1 MALDEDS
8 PPVAPA
14 PSAPFQPRRG
24 LWPNGLSARLLILTG
39 VFALIVELLV
49 LFPAASSFH
58 ERWLFDRIRA
68 AEVASLA
75 VEAAPYAMVAE
86 DLAGRLLQGA
96 GATTVAV
103 QQDGLRRLL
112 SEPPPGGPTPDVID
126 LREPSLAERLI
137 DPWETLL
144 GEDDRLIRVVAT
156 PRFREG
162 EFIEIVAP
170 AEPLKKELRTYLLQI
185 VLASLVIAGAA
196 GGLLYAALSYL
207 VLRPVRRVTLAI
219 ERFRA
224 DPEAAPAPL
233 DRERPDE
240 IGRVED
246 ELTRMQEEVRAA
258 LRSRARLAALGEGVA
273 KISHDLRN
281 MLTAAQMASDRLA
294 ASGDPTVERALP
306 RLERALD
313 RALGL
318 ARNVMDY
325 GRSEEPPPQL
335 RPVRVAAAVQAAA
348 EDAGLT
354 ATGVRLVQKAP
365 ARLHVEA
372 DADQLHRILVN
383 LMRNARE
390 AIEADPERAGRGRVS
405 VTAAREDGWT
415 VLQVRDDGPGL
426 PERMRERLFEP
437 FVGSG
442 RPGGA
447 GLGLAIARELAEAH
461 GGELELDSSGPDGT
475 AFVLRLPAA
484 HS

>member
-1 MALDEDS
+1 MGSDTLK
-8 PPVAPA
+8 PPPDDR
-14 PSAPFQPRRG
+14 PSRPRPR
-24 LWPNGLSARLLILTG
+24 WTHGLSARLLALTG
-39 VFALIVELLV
+39 VFALIVEVLV
-49 LFPAASSFH
+49 LFPAASTFH

-96 GATTVAV
+96 GATTVVV

-112 SEPPPGGPTPDVID
+112 SDPPPGGPTPGVID
-126 LREPSLAERLI
+126 LRDPSLLARLS
-137 DPWETLL
+137 DPWVTLA
-144 GEDDRLIRVVAT
+144 GEDDRLIRVVAE

-162 EFIEIVAP
+162 DFIEIVVR
-170 AEPLKKELRTYLLQI
+170 AEPLKRELGTYLLQI

-196 GGLLYAALSYL
+196 GALLYAALSYL
-207 VLRPVRRVTLAI
+207 VLRPVRRVTEAI

-224 DPEAAPAPL
+224 DPEAEPPALP
-233 DRERPDE
+233 RAGSDE
-240 IGRVED
+240 IGRVEE
-246 ELTRMQEEVRAA
+246 ELTRMQAEVRAA

-318 ARNVMDY
+318 AQNVLNY
-325 GRSEEPPPQL
+325 GRSEEPAPNL
-335 RPVRVAAAVQAAA
+335 RPVRVAPAIDAAA

-354 ATGVRLVQKAP
+354 PGGVRLSRRAP

-390 AIEADPERAGRGRVS
+390 AIEADPERAGRGRVR
-405 VTAAREDGWT
+405 VTAQLEDGQ
-415 VLQVRDDGPGL
+415 VAIRVRDDGPGL
-426 PERMRERLFEP
+426 PERVRERLFEP

-447 GLGLAIARELAEAH
+447 GLGLAIARELAEAQ
-461 GGELELDSSGPDGT
+461 GGELALEATGPEGAT
-475 AFVLRLPAA
+475 FRLRLPAA